1 MRILGSSLVVVASA
15 VIVLS
20 AEGGSLTPQA
30 DRGPI
35 QTLVEAACAVAK
47 ADLYRG
53 FPGEGLEVI
62 EAVLPLGARPDAT
75 PLDRARLAIARGEL
89 EHYRS
94 SLVGASDTRAIE
106 LLRAALVAAEASRH
120 EPAIAD
126 AADLLGLVL
135 YSEAFDTGN
144 FAAAIEPLERGL
156 SIRRRID
163 DRRGIAESLFHL
175 GLVHQNRAQAT
186 EADRKRAME
195 LYLQALPI
203 ARDGGFE
210 VEQSYLERHI
220 AAEEELR
227 GNLDAALAGFS
238 RSASLRRKAKY
249 QIYLAP
255 ALLALG
261 DIHAA
266 RGEKKDA
273 GSSYR
278 EALAAAKETRAARF
292 IVGSHLALA
301 RLADKEGDRE
311 TATAEAKAALE
322 AARAGGYASGASDA
336 EVLIEELERRSGS
349 SSRS

>member
-1 MRILGSSLVVVASA
+1 MRILWRTLVVAVSA
-15 VIVLS
+15 AIVLS
-20 AEGGSLTPQA
+20 AEGGSLAPQA
-30 DRGPI
+30 DRGLV

-53 FPGEGLEVI
+53 FPGDGLEVI
-62 EAVLPLGARPDAT
+62 EAILPLGARPDAT

-94 SLVGASDTRAIE
+94 SLVGASDAKAIE
-106 LLRAALVAAEASRH
+106 LLRAALAAAEASRH

-126 AADLLGLVL
+126 AADLIGLVL

-144 FAAAIEPLERGL
+144 FDVAVEPLERGL
-156 SIRRRID
+156 AIRRRID

-175 GLVHQNRAQAT
+175 GLVHQNRAKAT

-203 ARDGGFE
+203 AREGGFE

-227 GNLDAALAGFS
+227 GNLDAALGGFE
-238 RSASLRRKAKY
+238 RSVSLRQEAKY
-249 QIYLAP
+249 RIYLAP

-261 DIHAA
+261 DVHAA
-266 RGEKKDA
+266 RGETKEA

-311 TATAEAKAALE
+311 TATAEAKSALE
-322 AARAGGYASGASDA
+322 AARAGGSASGASDA
-336 EVLIEELERRSGS
+336 EALIEELERRSG
-349 SSRS
+349 RKPRT